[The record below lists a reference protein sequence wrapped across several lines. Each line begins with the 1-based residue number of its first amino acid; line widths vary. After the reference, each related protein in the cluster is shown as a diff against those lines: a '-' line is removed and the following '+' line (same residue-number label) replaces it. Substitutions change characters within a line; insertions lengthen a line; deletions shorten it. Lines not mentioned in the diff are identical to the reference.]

1 MTTELNTAVRKA
13 LLEWG
18 FSKVSA
24 DRYERPQ
31 QGYKMVWDSCKDYH
45 FEDCTKTYAATFTD
59 HGFRKDQDVYLSIA
73 EDGKS
78 TFNERMSWC
87 PWGWFELDSQVYQV
101 KCYLKNLGCL
111 IN

>member
-1 MTTELNTAVRKA
+1 MTAELNTAVRKA
-13 LLEWG
+13 LTEWG
-18 FSKVSA
+18 FQMVSA

-31 QGYKMVWDSCKDYH
+31 QGHKMVWDSYKDYH
-45 FEDCTKTYAATFTD
+45 FEPCTKTYTATFENELNSTEQ
-59 HGFRKDQDVYLSIA
+59 RMWLNIY
-73 EDGKS
+73 EDEKR